1 MDRITPGFP
10 VHHQHL
16 KLVQTHVHRVS
27 DAVQPSHLLPSPF
40 PPAFFPR
47 IKIFSNES
55 VLHIRWPNYW
65 SFNFSISPSHEY
77 SALTSMRLRQN
88 KPLEFRFS
96 PAEKAGWGNS
106 SWIFQKVFLFTS
118 LIFRARKTFTS
129 LSNPSLCPLIFIYQ
143 DHVTSTSL
151 GGSLASVTGL
161 PLSLDGIPGR
171 GR

>member
-1 MDRITPGFP
+1 MILRKFSCVCCCTILLKFLNFSAVQFSSVAQLSPTLCDPMDRITPGFP

-96 PAEKAGWGNS
+96 PAEKVG
-106 SWIFQKVFLFTS
+106 
-118 LIFRARKTFTS
+118 
-129 LSNPSLCPLIFIYQ
+129 
-143 DHVTSTSL
+143 
-151 GGSLASVTGL
+151 
-161 PLSLDGIPGR
+161 
-171 GR
+171 